1 MTCRQLSSSTEDSVL
16 AVVSVRRSYLSVKKG
31 KSNVRLQ
38 EASLASEDT
47 KDITVTM
54 DTMVIT
60 DTTEDTMEATM
71 EDITVSTLKGVF
83 AFARDL

>member
-1 MTCRQLSSSTEDSVL
+1 MF
-16 AVVSVRRSYLSVKKG
+16 VS
-31 KSNVRLQ
+31 LQ